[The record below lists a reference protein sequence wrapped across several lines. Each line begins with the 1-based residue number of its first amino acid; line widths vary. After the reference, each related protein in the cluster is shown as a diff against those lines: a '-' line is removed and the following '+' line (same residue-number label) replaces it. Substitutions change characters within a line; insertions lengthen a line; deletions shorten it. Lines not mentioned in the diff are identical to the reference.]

1 MHLHVILALLVL
13 VGFGAGFVQRVSGF
27 GLGIFAMIFL
37 PYFMPTATA
46 AATVSCLFSCGTSS
60 YNSIKYRKNI
70 SYKTTLPM
78 LISSLITIPIAVFF
92 ASKISGDIFTRLLG
106 AILVLLSLF
115 FLFLSHKIK
124 MKTNVRNGIIAGST
138 SGVLSGLFSTGG
150 PPAVIYLSSALSDKL
165 VYFATI
171 QFFFAVTNVYA
182 TATRAINGL
191 LTLTLLGYA
200 LVGFLGCMIGDFVGK
215 LVFDKLDGE
224 KLKGVIYVGMILS
237 GVVMML

>member
-1 MHLHVILALLVL
+1 
-13 VGFGAGFVQRVSGF
+13 
-27 GLGIFAMIFL
+27 
-37 PYFMPTATA
+37 
-46 AATVSCLFSCGTSS
+46 
-60 YNSIKYRKNI
+60 
-70 SYKTTLPM
+70 M

-150 PPAVIYLSSALSDKL
+150 PPAVIYLSSALSEKL

-215 LVFDKLDGE
+215 L
-224 KLKGVIYVGMILS
+224 
-237 GVVMML
+237 